1 LHAAL
6 PVSAAGHG
14 TRVATEVFA
23 GAVAELEAA
32 DSALWDARDALESDI
47 DAVRTSANGKNTVHW
62 STSTPPN
69 EYDGVVDDTWFRMSS
84 MGSGGR
90 VVSQWRWNGVVWVS
104 TVVDN
109 AVIANLDAGKI
120 TSGFID
126 AERFK
131 AGSISASS
139 IAVGDFSNLAT
150 IDPIRDVNVSR
161 PSSWATET
169 VDGYITP
176 KASSQNYLMFKDR
189 TDTVPFKGGDRL
201 RIEFKAVAEVDGD
214 ALIRLWGY
222 PDVADGSTSGVVG
235 VSGDIVHIGTTEQ
248 SFTAYITIPET
259 FGVSTTLRSWIF
271 GLGSYGGSDLH
282 QVGVRDVTAY
292 RMTGATLIEDGAVT
306 TDKLLAGAV
315 TAEKITVTEAL
326 SANIVDAMS
335 VNTKKLVVTEEA
347 ILNHATLIGQ
357 TVVDDINV
365 QGKLI
370 GTDGVFTG
378 TVDFANVNVTGTQ
391 IVNKLG
397 AHSISADKISGGSF
411 SGETFSGG
419 VFKGAEFQSPADPR
433 WNGGIAID
441 PKNGLRG
448 WGGHDNLTFQL
459 SPVDGSVS
467 ISANLRALNSSNQGV
482 VLVPQTGTHGNAA
495 LIFTDDGGLGADTA
509 AVWRATY
516 SGAREPLNLRGAHGG
531 GVRIHG
537 NLLIGGNID
546 GADYISAK
554 GLVSPQLYYY
564 GSGGVTITGQDST
577 IYARNDSSGPQ
588 FAASAIPGRS
598 AGG

>member
-1 LHAAL
+1 
-6 PVSAAGHG
+6 
-14 TRVATEVFA
+14 
-23 GAVAELEAA
+23 
-32 DSALWDARDALESDI
+32 
-47 DAVRTSANGKNTVHW
+47 
-62 STSTPPN
+62 
-69 EYDGVVDDTWFRMSS
+69 DDTWFRMSS

-150 IDPIRDVNVSR
+150 IDPIRDVNVAR
-161 PSSWATET
+161 PSNWATET

-176 KASSQNYLMFKDR
+176 KATSQNYLMFKDR

-259 FGVSTTLRSWIF
+259 FGVEKTLRSWIF

-347 ILNHATLIGQ
+347 ILNHATLIGD
-357 TVVDDINV
+357 TVVDNINV
-365 QGKLI
+365 TGKLI

-378 TVDFANVNVTGTQ
+378 TVDFENVNVTGTQ
-391 IVNKLG
+391 LVEKLE
-397 AHSISADKISGGSF
+397 ANSISADLIEGGRFTGETFEGGSF
-411 SGETFSGG
+411 VGGEFRTSDNLPGQVRRADAASVTHIDGGG
-419 VFKGAEFQSPADPR
+419 VFPGRRITPADASDFSHLPAIGPGEHGLTIY
-433 WNGGIAID
+433 GG
-441 PKNGLRG
+441 RRT
-448 WGGHDNLTFQL
+448 GGGSSIVQANPTESFMRTFREGGGTGGSIQT
-459 SPVDGSVS
+459 SPTASLMRTYREDGTIGAS
-467 ISANLRALNSSNQGV
+467 IQADQDSS
-482 VLVPQTGTHGNAA
+482 
-495 LIFTDDGGLGADTA
+495 
-509 AVWRATY
+509 RMRTY
-516 SGAREPLNLRGAHGG
+516 SGNSSEQGW
-531 GVRIHG
+531 VRAQPKDAELAYVDPNNTYFSRIK
-537 NLLIGGNID
+537 
-546 GADYISAK
+546 ADANEAF
-554 GLVSPQLYYY
+554 
-564 GSGGVTITGQDST
+564 
-577 IYARNDSSGPQ
+577 IYTR
-588 FAASAIPGRS
+588 
-598 AGG
+598 AGGARRYLTVDANGVWVKETGWEDIDLTAPFRSKWVTVPYPSGFTHPHGAPLAYYRVGKRVYWRGRFAKTNGTPF

>member
-1 LHAAL
+1 ADQLFAEARERIEDAE
-6 PVSAAGHG
+6 VSLGETQVRLEEAEQTVASTAEDL
-14 TRVATEVFA
+14 TRVETEVIP

-161 PSSWATET
+161 PSNWATET

-176 KASSQNYLMFKDR
+176 KATSQNYLMFKDR

-222 PDVADGSTSGVVG
+222 PDVADGSTSGLVG

-248 SFTAYITIPET
+248 SFTAYITIPDS
-259 FGVSTTLRSWIF
+259 FGVEKTLRSWIF

-292 RMTGATLIEDGAVT
+292 RMTGSTLIEDGAVT
-306 TDKLLAGAV
+306 TSKL
-315 TAEKITVTEAL
+315 TVTEDM
-326 SANIVDAMS
+326 SAAIVNAMS

-347 ILNHATLIGQ
+347 ILNHATLIGD
-357 TVVDDINV
+357 TVVDNINV
-365 QGKLI
+365 TGKLI

-378 TVDFANVNVTGTQ
+378 TVDFENVNVTGTQ
-391 IVNKLG
+391 LVEKLE
-397 AHSISADKISGGSF
+397 ANSISADLIEGGHFTGETFEGGSF
-411 SGETFSGG
+411 VGGEF
-419 VFKGAEFQSPADPR
+419 
-433 WNGGIAID
+433 
-441 PKNGLRG
+441 
-448 WGGHDNLTFQL
+448 
-459 SPVDGSVS
+459 
-467 ISANLRALNSSNQGV
+467 
-482 VLVPQTGTHGNAA
+482 
-495 LIFTDDGGLGADTA
+495 
-509 AVWRATY
+509 
-516 SGAREPLNLRGAHGG
+516 
-531 GVRIHG
+531 
-537 NLLIGGNID
+537 
-546 GADYISAK
+546 
-554 GLVSPQLYYY
+554 
-564 GSGGVTITGQDST
+564 
-577 IYARNDSSGPQ
+577 
-588 FAASAIPGRS
+588 
-598 AGG
+598 